1 MKPETPVTHP
11 GADEWSGFLYG
22 ELPPEQHAALEAH
35 RANCPACATQVEQWR
50 STMASLDTWQIP
62 VRRSSARPATVT
74 WLRWAAAACLLLAAG
89 TVVGRLTAPR
99 IDLSQLR
106 AELRQQSQADL
117 QAALKVVSA
126 DNERR
131 LDDLAQAWAAGRAQD
146 QQAMLTLYQRAD
158 TQHKSDVSR
167 LRRDLETVALTAD
180 ERLETT
186 QRGLSQLAAV
196 SQAAWQRN
204 DPPSSRP

>member
-1 MKPETPVTHP
+1 MKPEAPLTHP
-11 GADEWSGFLYG
+11 GADEWSAFLYG

-35 RANCPACATQVEQWR
+35 RAGCPACATQVEQWR
-50 STMASLDTWQIP
+50 ETMATLDRWQVP
-62 VRRSSARPATVT
+62 ARPASARPAAT
-74 WLRWAAAACLLLAAG
+74 WLRWAVAACFLLAAG
-89 TVVGRLTAPR
+89 TIVGRLTAPR
-99 IDLSQLR
+99 VDLGQLR

-117 QAALKVVSA
+117 QAALKVVA
-126 DNERR
+126 TDNDRR
-131 LDDLAQAWAAGRAQD
+131 LDELAQAWAAGRAQD

-158 TQHKSDVSR
+158 TQHKSDVTR

-204 DPPSSRP
+204 DPPSVRP